1 MSRHAYLIMAHN
13 HFDFLKELLAC
24 LDDSRNDIYL
34 HIDKKAGPFDKSGFS
49 DIVKKSRLYFTE
61 RLDVHWG
68 GYSQIACELLLLK
81 SAVSR
86 HPQGVYT
93 YYHLLSGADLPLK
106 SQNEIHTF
114 FERHAGK
121 EFLAFDPQVS
131 QKTRERVSLWH
142 FFRES
147 RLFLAE
153 PADHILTLLQR
164 LLGIDS
170 PSGYTMH
177 AMQFLQEEAEKLGFS
192 CVRSAK
198 GNLMVTI
205 PGKDHAQACALSAH
219 CDTLGLMVRSIKD
232 NGMLAVTNIGGPT
245 LPTLD
250 SAYCRI
256 HTREGKTYTGTILC
270 TAAAKHVHEEAS
282 TLARTLDTLEVRIDE
297 VVKTKEDVQRL
308 GIANGD
314 IIAIDPKTCVTDS
327 GFIKSRFLDD
337 KISVAC
343 LFAVLRHLHAH
354 PLPLKKDVIVIFSSY
369 EEVGHGASFIPELVE
384 EMISVDMGCIGL
396 DLACTE
402 YDVSAALRGGNNIRG
417 ALIGPGV
424 HASHGMERTHIEA
437 LDATVSLILAYL
449 RTLCA

>member
-1 MSRHAYLIMAHN
+1 MRIVKPKRNRYTGTGDDNMN
-13 HFDFLKELLAC
+13 QDERRELLAF
-24 LDDSRNDIYL
+24 
-34 HIDKKAGPFDKSGFS
+34 A
-49 DIVKKSRLYFTE
+49 
-61 RLDVHWG
+61 
-68 GYSQIACELLLLK
+68 
-81 SAVSR
+81 
-86 HPQGVYT
+86 
-93 YYHLLSGADLPLK
+93 
-106 SQNEIHTF
+106 
-114 FERHAGK
+114 
-121 EFLAFDPQVS
+121 
-131 QKTRERVSLWH
+131 
-142 FFRES
+142 
-147 RLFLAE
+147 
-153 PADHILTLLQR
+153 QR

-177 AMQFLQEEAEKLGFS
+177 AMQFLQKEAEKLGFS

-297 VVKTKEDVQRL
+297 VVRTKEDVQRL

-354 PLPLKKDVIVIFSSY
+354 PLPLRKDVIVIFSSY
-369 EEVGHGASFIPELVE
+369 EEVGHGASFIPEHVE

-402 YDVSAALRGGNNIRG
+402 YDVSICAKDSSGPYDYTLTSTLIALAKQEQLPYAVDIYPMYSSDVSAALRGGNNIRG

-449 RTLCA
+449 RTLCV

>member
-1 MSRHAYLIMAHN
+1 MNQDERR
-13 HFDFLKELLAC
+13 ELLAF
-24 LDDSRNDIYL
+24 
-34 HIDKKAGPFDKSGFS
+34 A
-49 DIVKKSRLYFTE
+49 
-61 RLDVHWG
+61 
-68 GYSQIACELLLLK
+68 
-81 SAVSR
+81 
-86 HPQGVYT
+86 
-93 YYHLLSGADLPLK
+93 
-106 SQNEIHTF
+106 
-114 FERHAGK
+114 
-121 EFLAFDPQVS
+121 
-131 QKTRERVSLWH
+131 
-142 FFRES
+142 
-147 RLFLAE
+147 
-153 PADHILTLLQR
+153 QR
-164 LLGIDS
+164 LLSIDS
-170 PSGYTMH
+170 PSGYTMN

-205 PGKDHAQACALSAH
+205 PGEDHAQACALSAH

-369 EEVGHGASFIPELVE
+369 EEVGHGASFIPEHVE

-402 YDVSAALRGGNNIRG
+402 YDVSICAKDSSGPYDYALTSTLIALAKQEQLPYAVDIYPMYSSDVSAALRGGNNIRG

>member
-1 MSRHAYLIMAHN
+1 MNQDERR
-13 HFDFLKELLAC
+13 ELLAF
-24 LDDSRNDIYL
+24 
-34 HIDKKAGPFDKSGFS
+34 A
-49 DIVKKSRLYFTE
+49 
-61 RLDVHWG
+61 
-68 GYSQIACELLLLK
+68 
-81 SAVSR
+81 
-86 HPQGVYT
+86 
-93 YYHLLSGADLPLK
+93 
-106 SQNEIHTF
+106 
-114 FERHAGK
+114 
-121 EFLAFDPQVS
+121 
-131 QKTRERVSLWH
+131 
-142 FFRES
+142 
-147 RLFLAE
+147 
-153 PADHILTLLQR
+153 QR
-164 LLGIDS
+164 LLSIDS

-192 CVRSAK
+192 CVRSVK

-205 PGKDHAQACALSAH
+205 PGEDHAQACALSAH

-369 EEVGHGASFIPELVE
+369 EEVGHGASCGLPEDTEDLLV
-384 EMISVDMGCIGL
+384 VDMGCVGD
-396 DLACTE
+396 DLSCTE
-402 YDVSAALRGGNNIRG
+402 RQVSICAKDNGGPYDYGMVTRLVELARANAIPYAVDIYPHYSSDITVAWHAGMDARG